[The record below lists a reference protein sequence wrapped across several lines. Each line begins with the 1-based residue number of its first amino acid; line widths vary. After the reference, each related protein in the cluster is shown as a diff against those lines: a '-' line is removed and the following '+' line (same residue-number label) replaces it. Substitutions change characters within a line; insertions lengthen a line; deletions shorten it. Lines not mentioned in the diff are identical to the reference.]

1 MSFKGLYSVNKLRMT
16 ALLILEF
23 LTSGLTIGVS
33 YINTYQIMAVKEG
46 KWQQFIV
53 LIMAAC
59 HKLYW
64 TECLPVLDRK
74 TDPAI

>member
-1 MSFKGLYSVNKLRMT
+1 MSFKGLYSVNKLRMI

-33 YINTYQIMAVKEG
+33 YINTYQITAVKEE

-53 LIMAAC
+53 LIMSAFLAFVIMYIGLNFC
-59 HKLYW
+59 QYLI
-64 TECLPVLDRK
+64 E
-74 TDPAI
+74 

>member
-46 KWQQFIV
+46 KWQ
-53 LIMAAC
+53 
-59 HKLYW
+59 
-64 TECLPVLDRK
+64 
-74 TDPAI
+74 